1 MKKLILLTSIFCS
14 SMFMHAQI
22 TSTLDAVQ
30 DAFLYTWGG
39 GQGANTFI
47 KFDISSIPAGHTIDS
62 VKLQLTVMNYFG
74 TMDDDAKF
82 INIHSQTWTESDSVQ
97 KIWNFVRSDTTLQLA
112 GFIKPLQT
120 KATSIDIK
128 NIFKTDYNL
137 AHTYCTILVKDI
149 DDTTMGPGGDLL
161 TDSNDSLRIGNHV
174 FGFGAI
180 LYPREVAD
188 VNNRPKL
195 IVYHSLPTIEKEVS
209 TQINCQA
216 YPNPFS
222 NELNIEIA
230 GSNEITAFEILNSN
244 GQIIIKDSFVG
255 KTTVQTANFV
265 PGVYILKLQNGKTSE
280 SKKLIK
286 K

>member
-62 VKLQLTVMNYFG
+62 VKLQLSVMNSFG

-82 INIHSQTWTESDSVQ
+82 INIHSQTWVESDSALKV
-97 KIWNFVRSDTTLQLA
+97 WNFVRSDTVLQLS
-112 GFIKPLQT
+112 GFIIPLQT

-128 NIFKTDYNL
+128 NIFLTDYNL
-137 AHTYCTILVKDI
+137 ANSYCTILVKDP
-149 DDTTMGPGGDLL
+149 DDGTMGPGEAFVR
-161 TDSNDSLRIGNHV
+161 DSNDSLRIGNHV
-174 FGFGAI
+174 FGYGAI

-195 IVYHSLPTIEKEVS
+195 IVYHSLPTDDIQIVS
-209 TQINCQA
+209 GTQVF
-216 YPNPFS
+216 PNPFS
-222 NELNIEIA
+222 NELTIEIE
-230 GSNEITAFEILNSN
+230 GSNGITAFEILNSN
-244 GQIIIKDSFVG
+244 GQVIIRNSFVG
-255 KTTVQTANFV
+255 RTLVQTASFI
-265 PGVYILKLQNGKTSE
+265 PGVYILKLQNGKTYE
-280 SKKLIK
+280 FKKIIK